1 MRELTQAEIELFD
14 FTGRIP
20 ELNIS
25 GLAGKTTSH
34 AVFRALLQ
42 DKTSATA
49 RASASRLTDRPDKI
63 NRWSAQ
69 DRQG

>member
-34 AVFRALLQ
+34 ANPAKTNDRLKVRSLGLYSKTKHRPQLGRA
-42 DKTSATA
+42 
-49 RASASRLTDRPDKI
+49 RP
-63 NRWSAQ
+63 A
-69 DRQG
+69 